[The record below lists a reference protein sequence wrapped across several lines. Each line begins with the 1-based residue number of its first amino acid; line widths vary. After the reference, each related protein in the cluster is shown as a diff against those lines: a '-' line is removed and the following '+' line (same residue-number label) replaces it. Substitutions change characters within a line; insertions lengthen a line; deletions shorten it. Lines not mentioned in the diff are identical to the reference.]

1 MLADITF
8 VGVIMAVIGYVLGK
22 AHSDFKHQVEKHF
35 KNINNERTV
44 TFDEEKA
51 KEIELKT
58 KK

>member
-8 VGVIMAVIGYVLGK
+8 VGVIMAVVGYVLGK
-22 AHSDFKHQVEKHF
+22 AHSDFKHQVNEHFIEK
-35 KNINNERTV
+35 ETMV

-51 KEIELKT
+51 KDIELKT

>member
-8 VGVIMAVIGYVLGK
+8 VGIIMAVIGYVLGK
-22 AHSDFKHQVEKHF
+22 SYSDFKHDINKHF
-35 KNINNERTV
+35 AEEESII

-51 KEIELKT
+51 KDLELKT

>member
-8 VGVIMAVIGYVLGK
+8 VGVIMAVVGYVLGK
-22 AHSDFKHQVEKHF
+22 AYADFTHQVNEHFIEKE
-35 KNINNERTV
+35 IML

-51 KEIELKT
+51 KGIELKT

>member
-8 VGVIMAVIGYVLGK
+8 VGIIMVVIGYVLGK
-22 AHSDFKHQVEKHF
+22 AHSDFKHQVNKHF
-35 KNINNERTV
+35 IEKETMV

-51 KEIELKT
+51 KDLELKT

>member
-8 VGVIMAVIGYVLGK
+8 VGIIMAVIGYVLGK

-35 KNINNERTV
+35 AEKELMV
-44 TFDEEKA
+44 TFDEEEA
-51 KEIELKT
+51 KDIELKT

>member
-8 VGVIMAVIGYVLGK
+8 VGIIMAVVGYVLGK
-22 AHSDFKHQVEKHF
+22 AHSDFKHQVNEHFIEK
-35 KNINNERTV
+35 EAMV

-51 KEIELKT
+51 KDIELKT

>member
-8 VGVIMAVIGYVLGK
+8 VGIIMAVVGYVLGK
-22 AHSDFKHQVEKHF
+22 AHSDFKHQVNEYFIEK
-35 KNINNERTV
+35 ETMV

-51 KEIELKT
+51 KDIELKT

>member
-8 VGVIMAVIGYVLGK
+8 VGVIMAVVGYVLGK
-22 AHSDFKHQVEKHF
+22 AYTDFKHQVNEHFIEK
-35 KNINNERTV
+35 ETMV

-51 KEIELKT
+51 KDIELKT

>member
-8 VGVIMAVIGYVLGK
+8 VGIIMAVIGYVLGK
-22 AHSDFKHQVEKHF
+22 AHSDFKHQVNEHF
-35 KNINNERTV
+35 AKEESTI

-51 KEIELKT
+51 KDIELKT

>member
-22 AHSDFKHQVEKHF
+22 SYSDFKHQVNEHF
-35 KNINNERTV
+35 IKEESTI

-51 KEIELKT
+51 KEVELKT
-58 KK
+58 RK

>member
-8 VGVIMAVIGYVLGK
+8 VGIIMAVIGYVLGK
-22 AHSDFKHQVEKHF
+22 AHSDFKHQVNEHFIEK
-35 KNINNERTV
+35 ETMV

-51 KEIELKT
+51 KDLKLKT

>member
-8 VGVIMAVIGYVLGK
+8 VGIIMAVIGYVLGK
-22 AHSDFKHQVEKHF
+22 AHSDFKHQVNEHFIEK
-35 KNINNERTV
+35 ETMV

-51 KEIELKT
+51 KNLELKT

>member
-8 VGVIMAVIGYVLGK
+8 VGIIMEVIGYVLGK
-22 AHSDFKHQVEKHF
+22 AHADFKHQVNEHFIEK
-35 KNINNERTV
+35 ETMV

-51 KEIELKT
+51 KDIELKT

>member
-8 VGVIMAVIGYVLGK
+8 VGIIMAVIGYILGK
-22 AHSDFKHQVEKHF
+22 AHSDFKHQVNEHF
-35 KNINNERTV
+35 KNINDEHTV

>member
-8 VGVIMAVIGYVLGK
+8 VGIIMAVVGYVLGK
-22 AHSDFKHQVEKHF
+22 AQSDFKHQVNEHFAEK
-35 KNINNERTV
+35 ETMV

-51 KEIELKT
+51 KDIELKT

>member
-8 VGVIMAVIGYVLGK
+8 VGVIMAVVGYVLGK
-22 AHSDFKHQVEKHF
+22 AHSDFKHQVNEHFIEK
-35 KNINNERTV
+35 ETMV

-51 KEIELKT
+51 KDVELKT